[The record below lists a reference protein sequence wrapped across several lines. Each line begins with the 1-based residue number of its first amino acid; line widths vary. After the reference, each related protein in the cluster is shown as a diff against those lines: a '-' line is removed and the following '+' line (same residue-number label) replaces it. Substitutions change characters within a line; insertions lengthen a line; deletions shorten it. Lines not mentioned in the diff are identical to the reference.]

1 MKKLRLAL
9 LVLCLLAYA
18 GGCALG
24 TNESSRRGE
33 TGQAARTSSAL
44 RQTGRIPLPGV
55 EGRIDHMAL
64 DSEGGRLFVAALGNG
79 TVEVVDTKSGRRI
92 DEIGGLEE
100 PQGVAY
106 LPDAG
111 RLLVTN
117 GGGDSLKIY
126 DGRSLRPVDEVRL
139 GGDPDNVRYDPSTG
153 LAYVGYGEGDGA
165 AIGVVDV
172 EKGEKVADIAL
183 SAHPES
189 FQLEGKGGERVFA
202 NVPGSGGVEVAD
214 RKKGAVVD
222 SWPIREAGDNFPMAL
237 DEADQRLFVGTRS
250 PARLLVLDTAT
261 GKTVASLDSPGDAD
275 DVFYDAKAKRIY
287 VTGGD
292 GTTGVFEQ
300 KDPDAYR
307 LIGEVPTAEGAR
319 TSLFVPETGAL
330 YLAVPR
336 SGGQEEAEVRAYD
349 TRHGK

>member
-1 MKKLRLAL
+1 MKKLRHAL
-9 LVLCLLAYA
+9 LILCLLAYV
-18 GGCALG
+18 GGCALRAD
-24 TNESSRRGE
+24 ESARRGE
-33 TGQAARTSSAL
+33 TGQAARTSAL
-44 RQTGRIPLPGV
+44 RQTGSIPLPGV

-64 DSEGGRLFVAALGNG
+64 DQEGGRLFVAALGNN
-79 TVEVVDTKSGRRI
+79 TVEVVDPKSGERI

-126 DGRSLRPVDEVRL
+126 DGRSLRLVDEVRL

-153 LAYVGYGEGDGA
+153 LAYVGYGEGDGS

-183 SAHPES
+183 SGHPES
-189 FQLEGKGGERVFA
+189 FQPEKKGERVFV
-202 NVPGSGGVEVAD
+202 NVPESGGIEVAD
-214 RKKGAVVD
+214 RKKGAVVAT
-222 SWPIREAGDNFPMAL
+222 WPIREAGDNYPMAL
-237 DEADQRLFVGTRS
+237 DEADRRLFVGTRS
-250 PARLLVLDTAT
+250 PAKLLVLDTAT
-261 GKTVASLDSPGDAD
+261 GKTVVSLDAPGDAD

-287 VTGGD
+287 VSGGD
-292 GTTGVFEQ
+292 GTIGVFEQ
-300 KDPDAYR
+300 KDPDAYE

-319 TSLFVPETGAL
+319 TSLFVPETGTL

-336 SGGQEEAEVRAYD
+336 GGGQEEAEVRVYE
-349 TRHGK
+349 TQHGK

>member
-1 MKKLRLAL
+1 VKKLRLAL
-9 LVLCLLAYA
+9 LILCLLAYA
-18 GGCALG
+18 GGCALR
-24 TNESSRRGE
+24 TDQSARRGE
-33 TGQAARTSSAL
+33 TGQAAQTSAL

-64 DSEGGRLFVAALGNG
+64 DQKGGRLFVAALGNG

-92 DEIGGLEE
+92 DEIEGLEE

-139 GGDPDNVRYDPSTG
+139 GTDPDNVRYDPASG
-153 LAYVGYGEGDGA
+153 RAYVGYGGGGDGA

-172 EKGEKVADIAL
+172 AKGEKVADVGL
-183 SAHPES
+183 SGHPES
-189 FQLEGKGGERVFA
+189 FQLEKKGERIFVD
-202 NVPGSGGVEVAD
+202 VPESGGIEVAD
-214 RKKGAVVD
+214 REKGDVVD
-222 SWPIREAGDNFPMAL
+222 TWPIREAGDNFPMAL
-237 DEADQRLFVGTRS
+237 DEADRRLFVGTRS

-261 GKTVASLDSPGDAD
+261 GKTVASLDAPGDAD

-287 VTGGD
+287 VSGGD
-292 GTTGVFEQ
+292 GTIGVFEQ
-300 KDPDAYR
+300 KDPDTYER
-307 LIGEVPTAEGAR
+307 VGEVPTAEGAR
-319 TSLFVPETGAL
+319 TSLFVPETGTF

-336 SGGQEEAEVRAYD
+336 GGQGEEAEVRVYE
-349 TRHGK
+349 TQPGK